1 LQAFIRRNGINE
13 SFFPLGAA
21 IIEAV
26 FAAGGAEI
34 VGNQS
39 AGPQPLDIK
48 FSLRLFFSAGQEN
61 LFPPTSY
68 YDYWLFVIRE

>member
-1 LQAFIRRNGINE
+1 LHAFIRRNGINE

-39 AGPQPLDIK
+39 TGSESIYQKILHVLSPFGSK
-48 FSLRLFFSAGQEN
+48 FH
-61 LFPPTSY
+61 
-68 YDYWLFVIRE
+68 